1 MSNYI
6 LHFKKI
12 FYIILFSSAV
22 WFISFTIFP
31 ENQVIKIEI
40 GEVSPNSFSA
50 PRFLSVVD
58 QQKTDSLKEEAV
70 SNVPPVYSIESTI
83 TTDVIDG
90 VTEMFLT
97 VIKSRTEEILEQS
110 DDGELEQSDPNLI
123 IINLTKSEQIQK
135 IRSSVLFSTIS
146 TSAIEVLVEVSNTDK
161 NNETNFLTQIEFEAK
176 NKANEILSKGISNE
190 NLNQQRQSIV
200 SNPPTLNLSSEL
212 YAIVPE
218 ARISSMVGEIIGE
231 NLIAN
236 QKLEDELWSEQK
248 LKAEDAVENVTVQF
262 FKDEIIV
269 TEGEIIDE
277 VIFQALNEF
286 GFLSGESRTVQTAA
300 IPIIFSVFLVLY
312 VLLWRLRDSI
322 WANDN
327 ELLLML
333 TLILISS
340 IFLRGVSYFSQI
352 SDLEFIQYALPVSFV
367 GIISVTLLNLR
378 ATLILSLSS
387 SLLALAGG
395 GNIGLVALG
404 ALGTIIPA
412 IFLSEDTDRALLR
425 QRIVYISLTQPLL
438 AFGVY
443 FFLRDEGNLTQ
454 ILIFSF
460 FTALIVNLA
469 AFALTSY
476 IESIFRLTSSFKLS
490 ELADRNHPALR
501 YLEDNALGTFN
512 HSLVVGT
519 LADRAAHRIGANSQ
533 LSRAMA
539 YFHDLGK
546 TENPTMY
553 IENQFGS
560 RNPHE
565 NLTPRES
572 VDIIRRHVTDGITL
586 AKKFKI
592 PEIVYRGILEHHGD
606 AVMRYFYEME
616 KNVDPNVEK
625 NEFRHLGNKPST
637 KETTILMFADSLEGA
652 CRARFLNEDADEEKI
667 REVVEE
673 IFNEKITDNQLDE
686 SPLTFEDLNL
696 IKESFQK
703 SLEGLYHQRVMYP
716 DISEDVSELEEE

>member
-22 WFISFTIFP
+22 WFISFSIFP
-31 ENQVIKIEI
+31 ENQVIKIEV
-40 GEVSPNSFSA
+40 GEISPNSFSA

-58 QQKTDSLKEEAV
+58 QKKTDILKEEAI
-70 SNVPPVYSIESTI
+70 SNVPPVYSIDSSI

-97 VIKSRTEEILEQS
+97 VIKSRTEEILDQS
-110 DDGELEQSDPNLI
+110 DDEELEQSDPNLI

-146 TSAIEVLVEVSNTDK
+146 TSAIEVLVEVSNIDK

-190 NLNQQRQSIV
+190 SLNQQRQSIV

-218 ARISSMVGEIIGE
+218 ARISSTVGEIIGE

-236 QKLEDELWSEQK
+236 QKLEDELWNEQK
-248 LKAEDAVENVTVQF
+248 AKAEDAVENVTVQF

-269 TEGEIIDE
+269 NEGEPIDE

-340 IFLRGVSYFSQI
+340 IFLRGVSYFSQV

-412 IFLSEDTDRALLR
+412 IFLSEETDRALLR

-460 FTALIVNLA
+460 LTALVANLA

-519 LADRAAHRIGANSQ
+519 LADRAANKIGANSQ
-533 LSRAMA
+533 LARAMA
-539 YFHDLGK
+539 YYHDLGK
-546 TENPTMY
+546 TMNPTMFV
-553 IENQFGS
+553 ENQIGAT
-560 RNPHE
+560 NPHDR
-565 NLTPRES
+565 LLPTES
-572 VDIIRRHVTDGITL
+572 ANIIKSHVVDGIKL

-592 PEIVYRGILEHHGD
+592 PEIVYQGILEHHGD
-606 AVMRYFYEME
+606 AVIRFFYEKE
-616 KNVDPNVEK
+616 KSENPNVSRED
-625 NEFRHLGNKPST
+625 FRHLGEKPSSR
-637 KETTILMFADSLEGA
+637 ESAILMLADSLEAA
-652 CRARFLNEDADEEKI
+652 CRAIFMNEDADEEKI
-667 REVVEE
+667 RNVIEE
-673 IFNEKITDNQLDE
+673 IFNEKISDGQL
-686 SPLTFEDLNL
+686 SNAPITFQELD
-696 IKESFQK
+696 IIRESFQI
-703 SLEGLYHQRVMYP
+703 SLEGLYHQRVLYP
-716 DISEDVSELEEE
+716 EITEEE

>member
-1 MSNYI
+1 MNSYI

-31 ENQVIKIEI
+31 ENQIIKIEV

-58 QQKTDSLKEEAV
+58 QKTTDLLKEEAIN
-70 SNVPPVYSIESTI
+70 NVPPVYSIDSTI
-83 TTDVIDG
+83 TTDVIEG

-97 VIKSRTEEILEQS
+97 VIKSRTEEILEQN

-123 IINLTKSEQIQK
+123 IINLTKTEQIQK

-161 NNETNFLTQIEFEAK
+161 NNETNYLTQIEFEAK
-176 NKANEILSKGISNE
+176 NKANEILTKGISNE
-190 NLNQQRQSIV
+190 SLNQQRQSIV

-248 LKAEDAVENVTVQF
+248 SRAENAVENVTVQF

-269 TEGEIIDE
+269 NEGEPIDE

-340 IFLRGVSYFSQI
+340 IFLRGVSYFSQL
-352 SDLEFIQYALPVSFV
+352 SDLVFIQYGLPVSFV

-460 FTALIVNLA
+460 LTALLANLA

-519 LADRAAHRIGANSQ
+519 LADRAANKIGANSQ
-533 LSRAMA
+533 LARAMA
-539 YFHDLGK
+539 YYHDLGK
-546 TENPTMY
+546 TMNPTMFV
-553 IENQFGS
+553 ENQIGAT
-560 RNPHE
+560 NPHDR
-565 NLTPRES
+565 LLPMES
-572 VDIIRRHVTDGITL
+572 ANIIKSHVVDGIKL

-592 PEIVYRGILEHHGD
+592 PEIVYQGILEHHGD
-606 AVMRYFYEME
+606 AVIRFFYEKE
-616 KNVDPNVEK
+616 KSENPNASRED
-625 NEFRHLGNKPST
+625 FRHLGEKPSSR
-637 KETTILMFADSLEGA
+637 ESAILMLADSLEAA
-652 CRARFLNEDADEEKI
+652 CRAIFMNEDADEEKI
-667 REVVEE
+667 RNVIEE
-673 IFNEKITDNQLDE
+673 IFNEKISDGQL
-686 SPLTFEDLNL
+686 SNAPITFQELD
-696 IKESFQK
+696 IIRESFQV
-703 SLEGLYHQRVMYP
+703 SLEGLYHQRVLYP
-716 DISEDVSELEEE
+716 EITEEE